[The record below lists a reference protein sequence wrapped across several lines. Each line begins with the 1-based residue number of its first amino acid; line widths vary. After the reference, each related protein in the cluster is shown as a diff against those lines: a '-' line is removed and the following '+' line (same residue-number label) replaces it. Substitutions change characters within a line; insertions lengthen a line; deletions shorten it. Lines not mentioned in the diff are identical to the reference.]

1 MGYEHIRQPLRRKS
15 RKKLIIPAKK
25 RVESL
30 LASGYD
36 LQEIADAT
44 IQATRVKQERVDSA
58 VDYVGG
64 GPRMMIDFLTGAFE
78 ETTGSALKAMDVL
91 GIGVGAVIGVGVDVT
106 DQTSK
111 FVKKGSRVI
120 FDGVTTA
127 VGTIVKQQHQK
138 LQQASL
144 SLSYHDK
151 QEIDRSST
159 LSL

>member
-1 MGYEHIRQPLRRKS
+1 MG
-15 RKKLIIPAKK
+15 
-25 RVESL
+25 
-30 LASGYD
+30 
-36 LQEIADAT
+36 
-44 IQATRVKQERVDSA
+44 DSA

-78 ETTGSALKAMDVL
+78 ETTGSALKAMDAL

-127 VGTIVKQQHQK
+127 VSTIAIVKQQQQK
-138 LQQASL
+138 LQQQQQQQQQQTSL
-144 SLSYHDK
+144 SSSYRD
-151 QEIDRSST
+151 
-159 LSL
+159 